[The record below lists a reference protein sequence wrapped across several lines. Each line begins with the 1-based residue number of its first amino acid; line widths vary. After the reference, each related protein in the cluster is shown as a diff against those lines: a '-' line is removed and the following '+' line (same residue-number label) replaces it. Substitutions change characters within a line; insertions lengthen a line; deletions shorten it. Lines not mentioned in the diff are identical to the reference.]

1 MEYEE
6 FCDMVSENARAKHR
20 VYLNS
25 NEWKEK
31 REIILKR
38 DNYLCQDCLK
48 VSALVFEYLKKNL
61 NWLKD
66 LNINFN
72 IKIKASQVHHLNY
85 GSLHTSEEINDCISL
100 CGLCHQIKHSGLKY
114 DYNRI
119 SEIRF
124 NNILRILYNRILK
137 NPLIIEIGIKQHD
150 EFIKSLILKPND
162 WLKEKI
168 NEVENGKNN

>member
-66 LNINFN
+66 F
-72 IKIKASQVHHLNY
+72 
-85 GSLHTSEEINDCISL
+85 
-100 CGLCHQIKHSGLKY
+100 
-114 DYNRI
+114 
-119 SEIRF
+119 
-124 NNILRILYNRILK
+124 
-137 NPLIIEIGIKQHD
+137 
-150 EFIKSLILKPND
+150 
-162 WLKEKI
+162 
-168 NEVENGKNN
+168 